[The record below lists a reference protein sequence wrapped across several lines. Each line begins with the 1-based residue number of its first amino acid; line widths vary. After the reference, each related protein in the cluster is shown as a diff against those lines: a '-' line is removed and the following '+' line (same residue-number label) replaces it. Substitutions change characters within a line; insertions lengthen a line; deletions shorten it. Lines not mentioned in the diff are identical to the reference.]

1 MRTGLPLHHVS
12 VVLIRVSVVQ
22 DYADTV
28 STKYCKLLN
37 FSFSDKKDS
46 KNMIYILVYSA
57 ALLLLAERGQ
67 ANPDAK
73 RLYENL
79 LANYDR

>member
-1 MRTGLPLHHVS
+1 
-12 VVLIRVSVVQ
+12 
-22 DYADTV
+22 
-28 STKYCKLLN
+28 
-37 FSFSDKKDS
+37 
-46 KNMIYILVYSA
+46 MIYILVYSA

>member
-1 MRTGLPLHHVS
+1 MKSGLVL
-12 VVLIRVSVVQ
+12 VVVVGVC
-22 DYADTV
+22 Y
-28 STKYCKLLN
+28 
-37 FSFSDKKDS
+37 
-46 KNMIYILVYSA
+46 
-57 ALLLLAERGQ
+57 LATDHGCA

>member
-1 MRTGLPLHHVS
+1 MS
-12 VVLIRVSVVQ
+12 
-22 DYADTV
+22 A
-28 STKYCKLLN
+28 KYCKLLN
-37 FSFSDKKDS
+37 FSSSEKRDS

-57 ALLLLAERGQ
+57 ALLLLAETGQ

>member
-1 MRTGLPLHHVS
+1 MKGGFVL
-12 VVLIRVSVVQ
+12 VVCVC
-22 DYADTV
+22 Y
-28 STKYCKLLN
+28 
-37 FSFSDKKDS
+37 
-46 KNMIYILVYSA
+46 
-57 ALLLLAERGQ
+57 LATDHGCA